1 MLPKTNNG
9 IAPCTNIS
17 SNCVVWQGP
26 DISCI
31 DLCTGDTVSD
41 VVAALAQKLCDLVIP
56 EPDSNGLD
64 LLCVLPQGQIEPPKL
79 KDVVQ
84 LIIDYVCNLQTEE
97 NSELPI
103 LELPT
108 CLSPYTDGNGD
119 EYTALQLDI
128 YAEVIANEICSIL
141 EQINEINTQLEDHE
155 TRIQVI
161 ESCVLDSNGDCNLGG
176 GDPNV
181 FSTCILE
188 NQTIAASTLLLAL
201 ETAFCDL
208 REAVGT
214 PPLVNAAINQAVC
227 ITNSEPML
235 SSSGTYDN
243 ITGWIETPTTLAH
256 AVGNAWI
263 VICDMYQAIK
273 TIQTNCCPGPCDET
287 IFSYET
293 SIITNSV
300 GNPTG
305 VEFNFVNSNIP
316 SGFTDCGGQT
326 TISITDSNGVLANNN
341 FTFSNYAGTNTTY
354 EFNLS
359 SSTLNL
365 YSNLNTSISFCVTNG
380 TDQCEETVTS
390 SVEAAITC
398 PTNLGVSDITE
409 ESAILSFTNTLGT
422 SAIFKFTITD
432 LDDGSSNNIISV
444 SNLPFNPSVDL
455 TGLEANTNYEV
466 VLEISLNGVTQTCSP
481 VTFISA
487 ETSCSNG
494 MDVAFIMDYT
504 GSMGDEIETLKTGFA
519 NLITTIQSSSGVNN
533 YRLSIVTADEKISS
547 TVPAYASCED
557 YTSLPEAQRLNYTGG
572 DSHQLFITA
581 WEMFQDNNGASA
593 TAALNKLNGGVD
605 DTCINMGNGGST
617 GPECTDQAI
626 SRVLSYDFTN
636 AWRPDVAK
644 YIIVGT
650 DVLPGG
656 DDGSFEDSDWT
667 FIQSL
672 AASAQSQGVKIFIL
686 GAGVNATFTTSYG
699 ETVYPW
705 QYLATATDG
714 GFNSTF
720 DATIINDQIIA
731 SC

>member
-108 CLSPYTDGNGD
+108 CLSPYTDINGD
-119 EYTALQLDI
+119 EYTALQLDK

-300 GNPTG
+300 GSPTG
-305 VEFNFVNSNIP
+305 VEFNFANSNIP

-326 TISITDSNGVLANNN
+326 TISITDSNGVLSNDN
-341 FTFSNYAGTNTTY
+341 FTFSNYAGTSTAY

-365 YSNLNTSISFCVTNG
+365 YSNLNTSISFCITNG

-390 SVEAAITC
+390 LVEATITC
-398 PTNLGVSDITE
+398 PTDLQISNITE
-409 ESAILSFTNTLGT
+409 GSAVLSFTNALGT
-422 SAIFKFTITD
+422 SAIFKVTITD
-432 LDDGSSNNIISV
+432 LDDGTSNNIINV
-444 SNLPFNPSVDL
+444 SNLPLSATIDL
-455 TGLEANTNYEV
+455 TGLEQNTNYQVE
-466 VLEISLNGVTQTCSP
+466 LEITLNGVTQTCSP
-481 VTFISA
+481 VTFITA
-487 ETSCSNG
+487 EGEPPCNSG
-494 MDVAFIMDYT
+494 IDLAIIMDIT
-504 GSMGDEIETLKTGFA
+504 ASMGEEIGDAKTGA
-519 NLITTIQSSSGVNN
+519 ASL
-533 YRLSIVTADEKISS
+533 LSIVEQESQPNDYRMGLVIVDEYS
-547 TVPAYASCED
+547 TTSTPTEPAY
-557 YTSLPEAQRLNYTGG
+557 LNNEAYAGLDTDQKYVNHDNTNIY
-572 DSHQLFITA
+572 ITA
-581 WEMFQDNNGASA
+581 MEKFGTNNG
-593 TAALNKLNGGVD
+593 TQYTEQLNKLNVPGQ
-605 DTCINMGNGGST
+605 INLGNGANGEE
-617 GPECTDQAI
+617 PMDVALD
-626 SRVLSYDFTN
+626 RVINYNLAGAFREN
-636 AWRPDVAK
+636 IAK
-644 YIIVGT
+644 YIVMIT
-650 DVLPGG
+650 DAAPSGL
-656 DDGSFEDSDWT
+656 DDGYSAADDAKVAA
-667 FIQSL
+667 L
-672 AASAQSQGVKIFIL
+672 AQNCIDYGIKVFIL
-686 GAGVNATFTTSYG
+686 GSAAGLPV
-699 ETVYPW
+699 W
-705 QYLATATDG
+705 QYLATSTG
-714 GFNSTF
+714 GTYNTSFDSTSIQT
-720 DATIINDQIIA
+720 AIENACT
-731 SC
+731 

>member
-108 CLSPYTDGNGD
+108 CLSPYTDINGD
-119 EYTALQLDI
+119 EYTALQLDK

-141 EQINEINTQLEDHE
+141 EQINEILEQLKDHE
-155 TRIQVI
+155 KRIQII

-208 REAVGT
+208 REAVGA

-305 VEFNFVNSNIP
+305 VEFNFANSNIP

-326 TISITDSNGVLANNN
+326 TISITDSNGVLANDN
-341 FTFSNYAGTNTTY
+341 FTFSNYAGTNTAY

-365 YSNLNTSISFCVTNG
+365 YSNLNTSISFCITNG
-380 TDQCEETVTS
+380 IDQCEETVTS
-390 SVEAAITC
+390 LVEATITC
-398 PTNLGVSDITE
+398 PTDLQISDITE
-409 ESAILSFTNTLGT
+409 GSAILGFTNTLGT
-422 SAIFKFTITD
+422 SAIFKVTITD
-432 LDDGSSNNIISV
+432 LDDGTSNNIITV
-444 SNLPFNPSVDL
+444 SNLPLSATIDL
-455 TGLEANTNYEV
+455 TGLEQNTNYQVE
-466 VLEISLNGVTQTCSP
+466 LEITLNGVTQTCSP
-481 VTFISA
+481 VTFITVEGEPPCNSGIDLA
-487 ETSCSNG
+487 I
-494 MDVAFIMDYT
+494 IMDIT
-504 GSMGDEIETLKTGFA
+504 ASMREEIEDAKTGA
-519 NLITTIQSSSGVNN
+519 ASL
-533 YRLSIVTADEKISS
+533 LSIVEQESQPNDYRMGLVIVDEYYKNFSPTA
-547 TVPAYASCED
+547 PAY
-557 YTSLPEAQRLNYTGG
+557 LNNAAYANLNT
-572 DSHQLFITA
+572 DQKYVLEQFENTLYITA
-581 WEMFQDNNGASA
+581 MEKFGTNNG
-593 TAALNKLNGGVD
+593 TQYTEQLNKLNVAGQINLGDGAGGDEPMDVALD
-605 DTCINMGNGGST
+605 RVINYNLAGAFREN
-617 GPECTDQAI
+617 I
-626 SRVLSYDFTN
+626 
-636 AWRPDVAK
+636 AK
-644 YIIVGT
+644 YIVMITDVAPSGT
-650 DVLPGG
+650 DDNYDIAVDNPRV
-656 DDGSFEDSDWT
+656 
-667 FIQSL
+667 
-672 AASAQSQGVKIFIL
+672 AALGQNCIDYGIKVFIL
-686 GAGVNATFTTSYG
+686 GPGAGLPV
-699 ETVYPW
+699 W
-705 QYLATATDG
+705 QNLATSTG
-714 GFNSTF
+714 GTYNTSFDSTSIQTVIEN
-720 DATIINDQIIA
+720 ACT
-731 SC
+731 